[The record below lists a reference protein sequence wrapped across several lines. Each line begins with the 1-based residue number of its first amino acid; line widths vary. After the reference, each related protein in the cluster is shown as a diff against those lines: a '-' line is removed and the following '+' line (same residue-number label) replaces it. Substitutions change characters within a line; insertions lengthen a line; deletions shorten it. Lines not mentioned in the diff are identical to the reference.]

1 MSQCSLNSRPSPCVI
16 SDIVDI
22 GYGSSAPIKLF
33 AREADQFGYYDIVT
47 ASAERASTGCAD
59 AVRNTLNEVNEVIQN
74 SLDFGIVAEKLNI
87 CKSSIP
93 AYIGSN
99 DMFSKEIIQLIAVTF
114 ADLNMFNYN
123 KDPSRTELA
132 KRCRLFQD
140 KSLNSYEKLAVFWTK
155 LSDNPGQK
163 GSCFDLSSQL
173 PDGPNAR
180 ISGADWSGVG
190 PGSDG
195 MMFDFQCCTLL
206 TPEIGFS
213 DKSMFPYRKFTLE
226 WLTKHCMSRF
236 GVVPRPDELVEEWKF
251 DDFVGQGA
259 SRILLTNGLNDMW
272 SAGSYLHNLSDSII
286 AINMPNGAHHSELK
300 HTNAQNMDTPDV
312 MKAHEDI
319 TEVLAGWLKE
329 VRGEQKE

>member
-1 MSQCSLNSRPSPCVI
+1 MWLTSLVFYVI
-16 SDIVDI
+16 TDIVDI

-33 AREADQFGYYDIVT
+33 AREADQFGYYDVVT

-59 AVRNTLNEVNEVIQN
+59 AVRNVLNEVDAAIR
-74 SLDFGIVAEKLNI
+74 SSSDFTIVAERLNI

-93 AYIGSN
+93 AYIDSN
-99 DMFSKEIIQLIAVTF
+99 DMFSKEIMQLIADTF

-123 KDPSRTELA
+123 KDPSRTDLA

-140 KSLNSYEKLAVFWTK
+140 ESLGSYEKLAVFWTK
-155 LSDNPGQK
+155 LEDNPGQK

-173 PDGPNAR
+173 PGGPNAR

-190 PGSDG
+190 PGMDG

-213 DKSMFPYRKFTLE
+213 EHSMFPYRKFTLE
-226 WLTKHCMSRF
+226 WLTQHCMSRF
-236 GVVPRPDELVEEWKF
+236 GVVPRPDELVKEWNF

-272 SAGSYLHNLSDSII
+272 SAGSYLHNISDSII

-300 HTNAQNMDTPDV
+300 HTNSQNMDTPDV
-312 MKAHEDI
+312 MKAHDDI
-319 TEVLAGWLKE
+319 TELLAGWLKE
-329 VRGEQKE
+329 VRSEQKE